1 MSNFLKKKKEIIPQ
15 TQQAPPQALNLEEA
29 VIGGILIDQNC
40 LDEIIDIIS
49 PDIFYKKNNKE
60 IIQVIIK
67 LYNSSEPIDIYTVS
81 NELKKNSKL
90 ELVGG
95 EFYLT
100 QLTQRIA
107 SPAHIEFHSKILK
120 DKFILRKLIETSYE
134 IIKLSY
140 EEQSDVLK
148 LLDYA
153 ERRLFEINNKTNIKD
168 NTKSIN
174 ELLNNTIKNIKDNK
188 GKLSGI
194 PSGFKGLDKV
204 TCGWQKSELTIIA
217 ARPGMGKTSFALS
230 MARNIV
236 INFKIPTLILSLEMS
251 SAQLVTRLI
260 SSETGIPSER
270 LKRSDFSKL
279 EWDLVKSKIKVLGES
294 PLFIDDTHHLSI
306 FELRAKCRREIL
318 RNKIKLVIIDYLQ
331 LMNYGKLEN
340 KNLQREQEVSYIS
353 RNLKAISKE
362 FNIPIIALSQLSR
375 AVEIRG
381 GRKRPILSDLRESGA
396 LEQDADIVA
405 FIYRPEYYGFTN
417 WDTGNREECQGEAEI
432 IIAKNRN
439 GTIDN
444 IRMKFSKDKIKF
456 VEIDNV

>member
-1 MSNFLKKKKEIIPQ
+1 MNKYLNNKKNIV
-15 TQQAPPQALNLEEA
+15 PQAINIEEA
-29 VIGGILIDQNC
+29 VIGGILINPNC
-40 LDEIIDIIS
+40 LEEIIDIIS
-49 PDIFYKKNNKE
+49 PDIFYNKKTKE
-60 IIQVIIK
+60 IIKVIIK
-67 LYNSSEPIDIYTVS
+67 LYNSSEPIDVYTVS
-81 NELKKNSKL
+81 NELKKTKRL

-95 EFYLT
+95 DFYLT
-100 QLTQRIA
+100 QLTKKIT
-107 SPAHIEFHSKILK
+107 STAHIEFHSKIIK
-120 DKFILRKLIETSYE
+120 NKFILRKLIEISYE

-140 EEQSDVLK
+140 EEKKDVLK

-153 ERRLFEINNKTNIKD
+153 EKRLFEINNNVKD

-174 ELLNNTIKNIKDNK
+174 ELLNNTIKKIKDNK
-188 GKLSGI
+188 ISGI
-194 PSGFKGLDKV
+194 PSGFQGIDKV

-251 SAQLVTRLI
+251 SVQLVTRLI

-270 LKRSDFSKL
+270 LKQSDLSKL
-279 EWDLVKSKIKVLGES
+279 EWDIVKSKIKLLGKS
-294 PLFIDDTHHLSI
+294 PLFIDETHHLSI
-306 FELRAKCRREIL
+306 LELRAKCRREIL
-318 RNKIKLVIIDYLQ
+318 KNKIQLIIIDYLQ
-331 LMNYGKLEN
+331 LMKIED

-353 RNLKAISKE
+353 RNLKAICKE

-375 AVEIRG
+375 AVETRG
-381 GRKRPILSDLRESGA
+381 GRKRPMLSDLRESGA

-439 GTIDN
+439 GKIDN
-444 IRMKFSKDKIKF
+444 IRMKFFNEETKF
-456 VEIDNV
+456 VDNV

>member
-1 MSNFLKKKKEIIPQ
+1 MNKYLKNNPEI
-15 TQQAPPQALNLEEA
+15 PPQALNLEEA
-29 VIGGILIDQNC
+29 VIGGILINPKS
-40 LDEIIDIIS
+40 LEEIIDIIS
-49 PDIFYKKNNKE
+49 PDIFYNKKNKE
-60 IIQVIIK
+60 IIKVIIK

-81 NELKKNSKL
+81 NELKKNKRL

-95 EFYLT
+95 DFYLT
-100 QLTQRIA
+100 QLTKKIT
-107 SPAHIEFHSKILK
+107 STAHIEFHSNIIKN
-120 DKFILRKLIETSYE
+120 KFILRKLIEISYE

-140 EEQSDVLK
+140 EEKNDVLK

-153 ERRLFEINNKTNIKD
+153 EKRLFEINNKTNVKD

-174 ELLNNTIKNIKDNK
+174 ELLNNTIKKIKDNK
-188 GKLSGI
+188 GQISGI
-194 PSGFKGLDKV
+194 PSGFQGIDKV

-251 SAQLVTRLI
+251 SVQLVTRLI

-270 LKRSDFSKL
+270 LKQSDLSKL
-279 EWDLVKSKIKVLGES
+279 EWDIVKSKIKLLGKS
-294 PLFIDDTHHLSI
+294 PLFIDDTHNLSI
-306 FELRAKCRREIL
+306 LELRAKCRREIL
-318 RNKIKLVIIDYLQ
+318 KNKIQLIIIDYLQ
-331 LMNYGKLEN
+331 LMKIED

-353 RNLKAISKE
+353 RNLKAICKE

-375 AVEIRG
+375 AVETRG
-381 GRKRPILSDLRESGA
+381 GRKRPMLSDLRESGA

-439 GTIDN
+439 GKIDN
-444 IRMKFSKDKIKF
+444 IRMKFFNEETKF
-456 VEIDNV
+456 VENV

>member
-1 MSNFLKKKKEIIPQ
+1 MINFLKKKKEI
-15 TQQAPPQALNLEEA
+15 TPQALNLEEA
-29 VIGGILIDQNC
+29 VIGGILIDPNC

-49 PDIFYKKNNKE
+49 PDIFYKDKHKE
-60 IIQVIIK
+60 IIKVIIK

-95 EFYLT
+95 DFYLT

-107 SPAHIEFHSKILK
+107 SPAHIEFHSQIIKN
-120 DKFILRKLIETSYE
+120 KFILRKLIETSYE

-140 EEQSDVLK
+140 EEKSDVFK

-174 ELLNNTIKNIKDNK
+174 DLLNNTIKNIKDNK

-194 PSGFKGLDKV
+194 PSGFKGLDQV
-204 TCGWQKSELTIIA
+204 TCGWQKSELTILA

-270 LKRSDFSKL
+270 LKMSDLSKL
-279 EWDLVKSKIKVLGES
+279 EWDLVKRKIKVLGES

-340 KNLQREQEVSYIS
+340 QNLQREQEVSYIS

-439 GTIDN
+439 GKIDN
-444 IRMKFSKDKIKF
+444 IRMKFSNEKIKF
-456 VEIDNV
+456 VDLNQVSK

>member
-1 MSNFLKKKKEIIPQ
+1 MNKYLKNNPEI
-15 TQQAPPQALNLEEA
+15 PPQALNLEEA
-29 VIGGILIDQNC
+29 VIGGILINPKS
-40 LDEIIDIIS
+40 LEEIIDIIS
-49 PDIFYKKNNKE
+49 PDIFYNKKNKE
-60 IIQVIIK
+60 IIKVIIK

-81 NELKKNSKL
+81 NELKKKKRL

-95 EFYLT
+95 DFYLT
-100 QLTQRIA
+100 QLTKKIT
-107 SPAHIEFHSKILK
+107 STAHIEFHSNIIKN
-120 DKFILRKLIETSYE
+120 KFILRKLIEISYE

-140 EEQSDVLK
+140 EEKNDVLK

-153 ERRLFEINNKTNIKD
+153 EKRLFEINNKTNVKD

-174 ELLNNTIKNIKDNK
+174 ELLNNTIKKIKDNK
-188 GKLSGI
+188 GKISGI
-194 PSGFKGLDKV
+194 PSGFQGIDKV

-251 SAQLVTRLI
+251 SVQLVTRLI

-270 LKRSDFSKL
+270 LKQSDLSKL
-279 EWDLVKSKIKVLGES
+279 EWDIVKSKIKLLGKS
-294 PLFIDDTHHLSI
+294 PLFIDDTQNLSI
-306 FELRAKCRREIL
+306 LELRAKCRREIL
-318 RNKIKLVIIDYLQ
+318 KNKIKLIIIDYLQ
-331 LMNYGKLEN
+331 LMKIEE

-353 RNLKAISKE
+353 RNLKAICKE

-375 AVEIRG
+375 AVETRG
-381 GRKRPILSDLRESGA
+381 GRKRPMLSDLRESGA

-439 GTIDN
+439 GKIDN
-444 IRMKFSKDKIKF
+444 IRMKFFNEETKF
-456 VEIDNV
+456 VDNV